1 MCGIFGYISKSNIND
16 SNLLK
21 IINAGYTIK
30 NRGPERTRIITND
43 KSILMFHRLAI
54 INTSHF
60 ADQPFLYNENTD
72 TTYYVLCN
80 GEIYNTEEL
89 CINYNINHN
98 DLLNDID
105 IIYRLFKVFDYDF
118 KKLNDELNGEYAL
131 TIIKYS
137 KNIPVYIWLSVD
149 NCSVRPLFINIDN
162 NAIIFSSLLSG
173 ISELYSINNINN
185 VKRLKGGDMV
195 YVDLLTD
202 NVTYDNYVKYNT
214 LTYVDISGFNGEYK
228 YNNVYIEKYNN
239 IEELNNLYN
248 KIYNTLNNC
257 VKKRLITDRPL
268 GCLLSGGLDSSL
280 IASIASKQ
288 LKEKGQKLRTFTI
301 GMEGGTDIKYA
312 EMVAKHI
319 DSDHKTIYIT
329 EKDALSIIPDIIKT
343 CETYD
348 TTTIRASIF
357 QYLLAKYI
365 SENTDI
371 KVLLNG
377 DGADE
382 TQMGYLYNYY
392 APNDEEAHNDNIRIL
407 REIHNYDGLRVD
419 RNISHWGLEARLPY
433 LDKEF
438 TELYLQI
445 DPKLK
450 RPIKNLQMEKQ
461 LIRNVYK
468 YNNDKYV
475 YLPDKV
481 LFRVK
486 EAFSDGVSSTEK
498 SWYQII
504 QKHIEDTYEIFK
516 VEYDHY
522 QHMRPLTYEN
532 IYYRETFEKL
542 FSSSV
547 VKVIP
552 HYWLPN
558 WIKTNEPSA
567 RILSVYK

>member
-1 MCGIFGYISKSNIND
+1 MCGIFGYISNNNIYENEN
-16 SNLLK
+16 NLSH
-21 IINAGYTIK
+21 IINAGYKIK
-30 NRGPERTRIITND
+30 NRGPERTRIITTD
-43 KSILMFHRLAI
+43 RSILMFHRLAI
-54 INTSHF
+54 INTTHI
-60 ADQPFLYNENTD
+60 ADQPFVYDENID
-72 TTYYVLCN
+72 TTYYVMCN

-89 CINYNINHN
+89 CNDYNLNINE
-98 DLLNDID
+98 LVNDID
-105 IIYRLFKVFDYDF
+105 IIYKLFKIFNYDF
-118 KKLNDELNGEYAL
+118 KLLNNKLNGEYAL
-131 TIIKYS
+131 SIIKYY
-137 KNIPVYIWLSVD
+137 KNKPIYIWLSVD

-162 NAIIFSSLLSG
+162 NSIIFSSLLIG
-173 ISELYSINNINN
+173 ITNLNLINDIKN
-185 VKRLKGGDMV
+185 VKRLKGGDII
-195 YVDLLTD
+195 YFNLL
-202 NVTYDNYVKYNT
+202 NNNIIYDNYIQYNT
-214 LTYVDISGFNGEYK
+214 LTYNNYEYI
-228 YNNVYIEKYNN
+228 YNNISIKKYNN
-239 IEELNNLYN
+239 ITELNCLYT
-248 KIYNTLNNC
+248 KIYDTLNNC

-288 LKEKGQKLRTFTI
+288 LKEKGKILKTFTI
-301 GMEGGTDIKYA
+301 GMDGGTDIKYA

-319 DSDHKTIYIT
+319 GSEHKTIIIT
-329 EKDALSIIPDIIKT
+329 EEDALSVIPDIIKT

-382 TQMGYLYNYY
+382 VQMGYLYNYY
-392 APNDEEAHNDNIRIL
+392 APNNDEAHLDNIRIL
-407 REIHNYDGLRVD
+407 REIHLYDGLRVD

-433 LDKEF
+433 LDKDF

-445 DPKLK
+445 EPLLK
-450 RPIKNLQMEKQ
+450 RPIKSLQMEKQ

-468 YNNDKYV
+468 YNNDKYI
-475 YLPDKV
+475 YLPDDV
-481 LFRVK
+481 LFRIK

-504 QKHIEDTYEIFK
+504 QKHIENTYHINYLDDNYK
-516 VEYDHY
+516 
-522 QHMRPLTYEN
+522 HMNNLTYEN
-532 IYYRETFEKL
+532 IYYRQTFDTL
-542 FSSSV
+542 FSSDV
-547 VKVIP
+547 VNIIP

-558 WIKTNEPSA
+558 WINTHEPSA